1 MDKFVEL
8 ISKPIADAFFPLLK
22 DKNKP
27 ERYTQLYNYLYN
39 DVSKTVK
46 EYFTANSFTTKK
58 EVDAG
63 IKNIIDELSI
73 KYIINSRLGLTATPS
88 SNTCPDSSLCYP
100 FSPYCVKSVWL
111 VCGCCYK

>member
-46 EYFTANSFTTKK
+46 EYFTANSLTTKK
-58 EVDAG
+58 AIDAG
-63 IKNIIDELSI
+63 ITSIIRDLAISL
-73 KYIINSRLGLTATPS
+73 KIIPSDVISATPS
-88 SNTCPDSSLCYP
+88 DCPGSGAALSEQCFQNFNWASCGDDCY
-100 FSPYCVKSVWL
+100 
-111 VCGCCYK
+111 